1 LIDAPAADAAQFDSE
16 TLWRL
21 VKNQVKPGDKVLI
34 VRGSTPNAQD
44 AEGAKSVRMNGR
56 PWLAEQLTA
65 AGAQVDV
72 VVSYERSAPV
82 FDAAELMLMANAATD
97 KSIWLNLDWSHAKAI
112 ATHPRIAQAARD
124 AGFGV
129 VYESRPLLAE
139 VVASIESL
147 V

>member
-1 LIDAPAADAAQFDSE
+1 
-16 TLWRL
+16 
-21 VKNQVKPGDKVLI
+21 
-34 VRGSTPNAQD
+34 
-44 AEGAKSVRMNGR
+44 MNGR

-82 FDAAELMLMANAATD
+82 FDAAGLMLMANAATD
-97 KSIWLNLDWSHAKAI
+97 KSIWLLSSSEAVANLGSILNLDWSHARAV